1 VVDARQRVIPLPS
14 AEIPVQCAARRQV
27 LGDRPPLAAG
37 AEDVQQPVNQ
47 RPLVHAALVAA
58 ALGGRNE
65 RREHHP
71 FRIRQITR
79 IA

>member
-1 VVDARQRVIPLPS
+1 MVDARQRVIPLPA

-47 RPLVHAALVAA
+47 RPLVHAALVTA
-58 ALGGRNE
+58 ALGGWIGGASTT
-65 RREHHP
+65 HSASV
-71 FRIRQITR
+71 TSLG
-79 IA
+79 